1 MEFIYLLILIHNI
14 IGKFQVFDVLI
25 SMGGDVI
32 FLLELP
38 AVYDQS
44 VQLFIKYTDD
54 NNSSRSYNRTTEIGF
69 LNSKSIQYVEY
80 SSQVS
85 YDRFRVKA
93 GLVSGGM
100 LGPLTEAP
108 GVYGMTCNIIIT
120 LIVLRVIKWLPW
132 YSDSAGN

>member
-1 MEFIYLLILIHNI
+1 MNMGTRWNSSVYLIH

-25 SMGGDVI
+25 SKGGDVL

-38 AVYDQS
+38 AVYNQS
-44 VQLFIKYTDD
+44 VHLFIKYTDD
-54 NNSSRSYNRTTEIGF
+54 NNSSLSYNRTIEIGF

-108 GVYGMTCNIIIT
+108 GVYGMTRNNNIIIIT
-120 LIVLRVIKWLPW
+120 FVEG
-132 YSDSAGN
+132 Y

>member
-1 MEFIYLLILIHNI
+1 M
-14 IGKFQVFDVLI
+14 FDVLI
-25 SMGGDVI
+25 SLGGDVI

-38 AVYDQS
+38 AVYNQS
-44 VQLFIKYTDD
+44 VHLFIKYTDD
-54 NNSSRSYNRTTEIGF
+54 NNSNLSYNRTTEIGF

-93 GLVSGGM
+93 GLVSEGM

-108 GVYGMTCNIIIT
+108 GVYGMIRNIII
-120 LIVLRVIKWLPW
+120 LLRVIKWLPW
-132 YSDSAGN
+132 DGDSAGY